1 MIKLIFYLIS
11 PFLLFLIVILSPFI
25 HIRLY
30 LLSSERIGELVFS
43 AEEYFKYKHYNLKEN
58 KKFLDVFILTH
69 IVSNKTYVELISKKL
84 LIFEGNKLFPVF
96 RLIKLISK
104 KISYF
109 KKFILYYKDFYNIEK
124 YDKNNIKIFMPNEMI
139 VKGDRFLENIG
150 IKKNDK
156 IICLLVRNN
165 KYLNQNFPSYNYNYH
180 SYRDCDINN
189 FIDAIS
195 IATEKGYFVF
205 RMGAVKEDLLN
216 INNKK
221 FIEYSSLYRSDFL
234 DVYLAN
240 RCEFSLSSGCGWD
253 ALTSF
258 TFRKKHI
265 YVNAAPLMVPLLNRS
280 YPLFSIKLHF
290 DNNKDKFLSLKEI
303 FQLNLSHGVTTDF
316 YKKKNITLIEND
328 SEDIQNIVLEMI
340 NRIEGNTNYSKEDDL
355 MKKNFIDICKKY
367 FNYEDS
373 NDINR
378 TTINPKDTILNQD
391 ISSSF
396 LKKHNYLLDEQ
407 I

>member
-43 AEEYFKYKHYNLKEN
+43 AEEYLKYKNYNLKEN
-58 KKFLDVFILTH
+58 KKFLDIFILTH

-109 KKFILYYKDFYNIEK
+109 KKFILYYEDFYNIEK
-124 YDKNNIKIFMPNEMI
+124 YDKNNIQIFMPNEMI
-139 VKGDRFLENIG
+139 AQGDRFLENIG

-156 IICLLVRNN
+156 IICLIVRNN

-189 FIDAIS
+189 FIDAIN

-221 FIEYSSLYRSDFL
+221 FIDYSSLYRSDFL

-265 YVNAAPLMVPLLNRS
+265 YINAVPLMVPLLNRS
-280 YPLFSIKLHF
+280 YPLFTIKYHF
-290 DNNKDKFLSLKEI
+290 DNNKNKFLSLKEI
-303 FQLNLSHGVTTDF
+303 FELNLSYGLTSDS
-316 YKKKNITLIEND
+316 YKKKI
-328 SEDIQNIVLEMI
+328 
-340 NRIEGNTNYSKEDDL
+340 
-355 MKKNFIDICKKY
+355 
-367 FNYEDS
+367 
-373 NDINR
+373 
-378 TTINPKDTILNQD
+378 
-391 ISSSF
+391 
-396 LKKHNYLLDEQ
+396 
-407 I
+407 